1 MRKVL
6 YYWSMKCLMRRIT
19 PLTEGLGVDIY
30 VLSLYKLFGLHLG
43 LMYVK
48 EQHHKKLDNQ
58 SLEFMPEL
66 YSGISSSGAPNYLRI
81 ALNPGLVNHEEVTS
95 LLGLV
100 EYLQTLHFHH
110 FEKNAVD
117 FHQCIKSVFELIEK
131 YETELADQFLNN
143 IESNTNI
150 HLIGQSNK
158 HTKERS
164 PTYCIQIDNCK
175 TPKVNTGQLAR
186 KNIAVQ
192 SGSFYA

>member
-1 MRKVL
+1 
-6 YYWSMKCLMRRIT
+6 MRRIT

-117 FHQCIKSVFELIEK
+117 FHHCIKSHQISFKNL
-131 YETELADQFLNN
+131 
-143 IESNTNI
+143 S
-150 HLIGQSNK
+150 
-158 HTKERS
+158 
-164 PTYCIQIDNCK
+164 YCNS
-175 TPKVNTGQLAR
+175 KVNTNSFNRFPFLAD
-186 KNIAVQ
+186 
-192 SGSFYA
+192 SFCYFFHFTIFQPIDSFCMFSRQFRIMSNHNYGFAFPIQIL